1 MTTDLQVESI
11 RNLNDAFRTDLRGP
25 LASLAS
31 IHLVITRGV
40 AQRGVDFTARALEA
54 VRRFNDFVPE
64 NDPFG
69 EHDFGAFELD
79 DKTLFW
85 KIDYYDEDLEDGSP
99 DPADANVTKRVLTIM
114 FADEY

>member
-1 MTTDLQVESI
+1 MRTDLTVESI
-11 RNLNDAFRTDLRGP
+11 RELNDAFRMDLRRP

-31 IHLVITRGV
+31 LHLVITRGV
-40 AQRGVDFTARALEA
+40 AQRGVDFAARALEA
-54 VRRFNDFVPE
+54 VRTFDDFAPE

-69 EHDFGAFELD
+69 EHDFGAFKLD
-79 DKTLFW
+79 DETLFW
-85 KIDYYDEDLEDGSP
+85 KIDYYDEDLENGSP